1 MQYAS
6 RIEQR
11 SKWDKPQQSPCNDV
25 PFRIITSTL
34 HAAPPGSWRP
44 LTMAGNPGLPTFI
57 APMIPNIHLNQH
69 RLGFV
74 DTTLTPHILQGADT
88 TLYTVA
94 QAGSWR

>member
-1 MQYAS
+1 MHTS
-6 RIEQR
+6 GLILR
-11 SKWDKPQQSPCNDV
+11 SPTIPPRTRPTPLV
-25 PFRIITSTL
+25 VIR
-34 HAAPPGSWRP
+34 AAPPGSWRP

-57 APMIPNIHLNQH
+57 APMIPHIHLNPH

-88 TLYTVA
+88 TLCTVA